1 MVVSARWPEGQ
12 RFSIPKRLSHFRA
25 VIPTMAQ
32 TQCFWRHD
40 RCKSRSTPGNKSAC
54 GSHAGTRQLV
64 MSCCAFGNSLTLP
77 LVFLL
82 ALLPAAAADRAT
94 GYLALFMMG
103 WSPMLWSFGLQL
115 LGRSMPPTQPGVL
128 LFCCVKGRQPV
139 LWSSDLQLACAFQ
152 LTISWLV
159 HASCSARCALV
170 LLCQASSLCCASL
183 ACN

>member
-1 MVVSARWPEGQ
+1 MPWLSKQGRPEGQ
-12 RFSIPKRLSHFRA
+12 LFPIPKRLSYFRT

-32 TQCFWRHD
+32 IECFWRHD
-40 RCKSRSTPGNKSAC
+40 SCKSRSTPGNKSAC

-128 LFCCVKGRQPV
+128 FFSCVRLCFGA
-139 LWSSDLQLACAFQ
+139 LAC
-152 LTISWLV
+152 
-159 HASCSARCALV
+159 SCLAGPCHQVNQVCSSSVV
-170 LLCQASSLCCASL
+170 LKAGSLCFGAVI
-183 ACN
+183 CN